1 MTNLVRTI
9 DFDHLALGSSHKK
22 FGVWPGHWSVSKT
35 QEDFLI
41 TLYSFFLDVLLES
54 LGIED
59 DTIIGDGQLTSSS
72 ADSGHAAW
80 RGRLHGKG
88 SWKPDKGDPAPVYKV
103 TFNSPVNISY
113 IATQGAQDDDCWVTS
128 FMIKYKLEHS
138 QNDFK
143 NYSQVGN
150 I

>member
-1 MTNLVRTI
+1 MTR
-9 DFDHLALGSSHKK
+9 ALICKQN
-22 FGVWPGHWSVSKT
+22 PRR
-35 QEDFLI
+35 FL
-41 TLYSFFLDVLLES
+41 TLYYFFLDVLVES

-72 ADSGHAAW
+72 ADSGHEAW
-80 RGRLHGKG
+80 KGRLHGNG
-88 SWKPDKGDPAPVYKV
+88 SWKPGKGDRAPVYKV
-103 TFNSPVNISY
+103 AFNSPVNISY

-128 FMIKYKLEHS
+128 FMIKYQLGHS
-138 QNDFK
+138 QHDFK